1 MRAFQTYFKNF
12 ILNYYIDILLILL
25 IPLISIRGFLFG
37 KGYYFYADQSW
48 PLSNYGNFSGIFSL
62 NSLNGFGFTRIIVT
76 FPYFIIKLLTS
87 SLLLT
92 ERLFLYYTFVLYVA
106 LAYFFAS
113 IVVHKIDKNINK
125 YTSKMIKFIIV
136 LFIFSNLTAL
146 NLNTTGGTY
155 ADGLIIMFI
164 AISAFAFIAWKNMKA
179 AFMIS
184 TILLTISI
192 LLDPDYATFLIVA
205 IVIGSILSGILNRDL
220 IYRFKYALL
229 TTISAILP
237 VSFVIISLILT
248 SSSTSNIITLGA
260 VRSYNYGTI
269 SFFSRN
275 IKPLYPLILVGHL
288 WSTIVY
294 APPNILFYGNKIS
307 YVKSLM
313 SPAQLLL
320 PNGFITYLWLFTLI
334 MIPFISLTSLIF
346 KETRKI
352 TFPVIILFLTFYIM
366 SLVYYIKPLFY
377 LELYISKIP
386 IIGSSIGTT
395 LALPGHII
403 NVMASMYYIL
413 FSIALINLINVK
425 INVKINSDKDK
436 FHINIEILKNYI
448 ENIQNTKYL
457 KSNKLKLFIVVFII
471 FIVLFSGWQAFDGS
485 FYPAR
490 APDTF
495 IGNQVANTGGFSPVC
510 VNESVIKA
518 YNIIAS
524 QNSPFNILWI
534 GGPAYSN
541 DGYCSAHP
549 TASIPNLNYIIL
561 NNMTT
566 DFYYNL
572 LYSNV
577 KYVAISNQDIQKNVP
592 DIYEYT
598 FSNAGF
604 KNFTDA
610 QNFMQNTPGLNEIY
624 SKDQVDIFEIK
635 DFNSIY
641 KSNLL
646 LNYAGNSFYEE
657 SLPYLFNTLG
667 YNVAI
672 TGNSHYGLPIYFN
685 NNSKEVSVDTPVYLS
700 SLINT
705 TNYKYYNLSSD
716 KNISGSGH
724 GYSTSF
730 PNNFTLTL
738 WSNNETYYNY
748 SNKAINITTKHNSDE
763 SVSYNGSFDSGAG
776 GYYVNNN
783 SINLTVTFY
792 AKATN
797 NAAEQIFFMG
807 EPKYNVSTDNIY
819 NRFNF
824 NVTTT
829 YKKYTFSYTFPN
841 TEKYINFRLFDLSD
855 GSFYIKNLSTK
866 YKILPQIKDNATLP
880 FGNYVTLNNTLLKG
894 NNKTALIFMKND
906 TMNNYKW
913 IKFNFHSGLYIKND
927 TKVAA
932 LILMKNNTLLDNEN
946 KSYIVSMDPSSREY
960 ELKYDN
966 KLYNSIPGIYGN
978 SIFILNKNVTSLND
992 LKIITKGKIIMDA
1005 FYVGIIIYLSILS
1018 YFLFD
1023 IYRKNRI

>member
-1 MRAFQTYFKNF
+1 MNKVSYLNLIKN
-12 ILNYYIDILLILL
+12 ILIKYYIDLALILI
-25 IPLISIRGFLFG
+25 IPLVSLRSFLFTS
-37 KGYYFYADQSW
+37 GYYFYADQGW
-48 PLSNYGNFSGIFSL
+48 PLSNYIYANGILSF
-62 NSLNGFGFTRIIVT
+62 NSLNGFSFSRLIIDW
-76 FPYFIIKLLTS
+76 PYYVITLITNNVMI
-87 SLLLT
+87 T
-92 ERLFLYYTFVLYVA
+92 ERIFIYYTFVIYTVF
-106 LAYFFAS
+106 AYIFAS
-113 IVVHKIDKNINK
+113 MITSKFLRTRNK
-125 YTSKMIKFIIV
+125 YEIIIVKFIIV
-136 LFIFSNLTAL
+136 LFIFSNFTAL
-146 NLNTTGGTY
+146 NLN
-155 ADGLIIMFI
+155 ADGGSYSDGLNIIFI
-164 AISAFAFIAWKNMKA
+164 AIILLAFISWKNMRM
-179 AFMIS
+179 AFLVS

-192 LLDPDYATFLIVA
+192 LIEPDYTTFYVIC
-205 IVIGSILSGILNRDL
+205 IVIGSTIAGLINKDF

-229 TTISAILP
+229 TIISAIIP
-237 VSFVIISLILT
+237 ISFIIMDLILT
-248 SSSTSNIITLGA
+248 SSIVSTITTVGA
-260 VRSYNYGTI
+260 FRGYNLGTI
-269 SFFSRN
+269 ALFSRN

-307 YVKSLM
+307 YVNSLM

-334 MIPFISLTSLIF
+334 MIPFISLISIIF

-352 TFPVIILFLTFYIM
+352 TFPVIILFLILYVM
-366 SLVYYIKPLFY
+366 SLVYYIKPLYY

-386 IIGSSIGTT
+386 IIGGSIGTT
-395 LALPGHII
+395 LALPGHVI
-403 NVMASMYYIL
+403 NVIASMYYIL

-425 INVKINSDKDK
+425 INSDKDK
-436 FHINIEILKNYI
+436 FLINIEIIKNYI

-457 KSNKLKLFIVVFII
+457 KSNKLKLFIVIFII

-490 APDTF
+490 APDTGY
-495 IGNQVANTGGFSPVC
+495 GNSVANIGGFTPLSI
-510 VNESVIKA
+510 NSSVIHA
-518 YNIIAS
+518 YDFISS
-524 QNSPFNILWI
+524 QKNNFNILWI
-534 GGPAYSN
+534 GGPAFSN
-541 DGYCSAHP
+541 RGYASPHP
-549 TASIPNLNYIIL
+549 IASILNLNYIVL

-577 KYVAISNQDIQKNVP
+577 KYVVISNQDIQKNAP
-592 DIYEYT
+592 DIYEFT

-610 QNFMQNTPGLNEIY
+610 QNFIQNTTGLNEIY

-635 DFNSIY
+635 DFNSVY

-646 LNYAGNSFYEE
+646 LNYQGNNFYEE
-657 SLPYLFNTLG
+657 TLPYLFKTLG

-672 TGNSHYGLPIYFN
+672 TGNSHYGLPVYFN
-685 NNSKEVSVDTPVYLS
+685 NNSRDVS
-700 SLINT
+700 INT
-705 TNYKYYNLSSD
+705 PDYLASLVNNTNYRYYNLSSD

-724 GYSTSF
+724 GYSTGL

-748 SNKAINITTKHNSDE
+748 SNKVINITTKNNSDE

-792 AKATN
+792 ARATN
-797 NAAEQIFFMG
+797 TGNEQILFMG
-807 EPKYNVSTDNIY
+807 EPKYNVNTNNIY
-819 NRFNF
+819 TGFKFNA
-824 NVTTT
+824 TTT

-841 TEKYINFRLFDLSD
+841 TEKYINFRLYDYTD

-866 YKILPQIKDNATLP
+866 YEILPQIKENATLP
-880 FGNYVTLNNTLLKG
+880 FGSYAVINNILLKG

-913 IKFNFHSGLYIKND
+913 IKFNLNKGLYIKNN

-932 LILMKNNTLLDNEN
+932 LILFKNNTSLNKGN
-946 KSYIVSMDPSSREY
+946 KSYIVSMYPSLREY
-960 ELKYDN
+960 KLKYDN

-978 SIFILNKNVTSLND
+978 SIFIINKNVTSLND
-992 LKIITKGKIIMDA
+992 LKVISKGKIIMDA